1 VEQRASGAAGRR
13 LALALAGAALLSL
26 LGGCL
31 MPRRGTP
38 VFVDARAGN
47 FWSGEGLLLE
57 VSPDQQ
63 RCRVAV
69 RDRALLVQDRWVDCA
84 RVHPR
89 KEQG

>member
-1 VEQRASGAAGRR
+1 MSRQTRRTGRR
-13 LALALAGAALLSL
+13 RWARALAGAALLAL

-38 VFVDARAGN
+38 VFVDARAGS

-57 VSPDQQ
+57 VSEDQQ

-89 KEQG
+89 RG

>member
-1 VEQRASGAAGRR
+1 VSRQTRRTGRR
-13 LALALAGAALLSL
+13 RWARALAGAALLAL

-38 VFVDARAGN
+38 VFVDARAGS

-57 VSPDQQ
+57 VSEDQQ

-89 KEQG
+89 RG

>member
-1 VEQRASGAAGRR
+1 MGGEGARRWHQGRIPAA
-13 LALALAGAALLSL
+13 ALALASAVLLV
-26 LGGCL
+26 GCL

-38 VFVDARAGN
+38 VFVDARAGS

-69 RDRALLVQDRWVDCA
+69 RDRALLVKDRWVDCA

-89 KEQG
+89 RG